1 MPQKRAAMNWL
12 TQNTSQIMD
21 YALQHIVLSA
31 LPIII
36 GTLIAVPLARLANG
50 ARLTRVSLYVASSVL
65 YAIPSLPLLIFLPAL
80 LGTRI
85 LDPINIE
92 VALTIYAVAIML
104 TSASHAFLSIDS
116 NAMHAADAMGFGV
129 WKKFFQ
135 VELPL
140 AGTQLLAGIRVV
152 SVSTISLVTV
162 GSLIGVNS
170 LGFFF
175 LEGYQRDFPFE
186 IWVGIVGTAL
196 IALIFDQI
204 LAASGRL
211 LMPWNRHGPAGR
223 GSVA

>member
-1 MPQKRAAMNWL
+1 MNWL

-92 VALTIYAVAIML
+92 VALTIYA
-104 TSASHAFLSIDS
+104 
-116 NAMHAADAMGFGV
+116 
-129 WKKFFQ
+129 
-135 VELPL
+135 
-140 AGTQLLAGIRVV
+140 
-152 SVSTISLVTV
+152 
-162 GSLIGVNS
+162 
-170 LGFFF
+170 
-175 LEGYQRDFPFE
+175 
-186 IWVGIVGTAL
+186 
-196 IALIFDQI
+196 
-204 LAASGRL
+204 
-211 LMPWNRHGPAGR
+211 
-223 GSVA
+223 